1 MPGAAPL
8 VKRSMHNMYNFL
20 RTVAREE
27 NKNKK
32 GDSGF
37 VFGMAVFLCPLHE
50 KMGPETKAHSITKQI
65 TCF

>member
-1 MPGAAPL
+1 MPRAAQL
-8 VKRSMHNMYNFL
+8 VKRSMHNAYNFINFL

-37 VFGMAVFLCPLHE
+37 VFGMVIFLCPRHV
-50 KMGPETKAHSITKQI
+50 KMGPETKGA
-65 TCF
+65 FNY